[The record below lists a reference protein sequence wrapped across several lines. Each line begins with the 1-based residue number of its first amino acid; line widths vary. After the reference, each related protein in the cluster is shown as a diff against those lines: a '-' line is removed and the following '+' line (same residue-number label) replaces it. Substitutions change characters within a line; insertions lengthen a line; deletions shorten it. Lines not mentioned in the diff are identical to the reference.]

1 MEDQQ
6 GNVLEQQSSTMGRWI
21 LWQPAIIEL
30 YDNRLLPLAS
40 REYQFA
46 YRLPGKMDGL
56 RLRTRVRYHI
66 LTDAQHEMLQTKYGL
81 SGDDPY
87 RFVVYDR
94 TVPLSGDLDFA
105 WGKEGGLSPSLEGSH
120 GVDSC
125 QERG

>member
-1 MEDQQ
+1 M
-6 GNVLEQQSSTMGRWI
+6 
-21 LWQPAIIEL
+21 EL

-46 YRLPGKMDGL
+46 YRLPEKTEGL

-81 SGDDPY
+81 TADNPY

-94 TVPLSGDLDFA
+94 TVPLSGDVNFA
-105 WGKEGGLSPSLEGSH
+105 WAKDADPLLDRGAPHEMKN
-120 GVDSC
+120 C